1 MCFDR
6 QSTHAHDGVCRMCV
20 PPAHPCSSYTYRS
33 AEEIRGDMLEAV
45 KTAEAATMRATT
57 TTVSIVRC
65 RWYFHSVGNQ
75 ATRAR
80 GYLVPSTGSV
90 LTPSV
95 VCCCTVGCTVLAAL
109 KTRPGRC

>member
-1 MCFDR
+1 MCFDC
-6 QSTHAHDGVCRMCV
+6 QSRHEHDGVRRMCV
-20 PPAHPCSSYTYRS
+20 PPPHPCSSYTYRS

-45 KTAEAATMRATT
+45 KTAEAATMRVTT

-80 GYLVPSTGSV
+80 GYLP
-90 LTPSV
+90 
-95 VCCCTVGCTVLAAL
+95 LAQ
-109 KTRPGRC
+109 C